1 MKTIWAKVCLPIIIL
16 AALVSLA
23 GCSDSRLT
31 EAERLLETDVK
42 AADSILSSMPM
53 PTSRRDRA
61 WYAVL
66 KTQADYKQYKTITSD
81 SLILTA
87 TSYYGTHHKNY
98 RSAMA
103 WYSQGCV
110 YAGLDNEISAIK
122 SYLRALDLY
131 PDTLNRYYALTEMK
145 LGDLYLKKAMY
156 NEALSS
162 YSSCRNNAFILNDT
176 FLISY
181 CDYKTA
187 TIYLYEK
194 KYSLAAS
201 LLVESIDDEYLSPF
215 YRNESKIKYG
225 KVLLYGYNDLQ
236 TAYGLLI
243 NCLKESERANGFV
256 LSAIGVIHYKMCNYD
271 SAYYYFNKS
280 LEYVNEEYTRS
291 TNYRYLL
298 ELSSMMGNT
307 KEALEYSSRFTN
319 VMDSIMIIENSNDI
333 ASVNIQYAQES
344 YQFKRREL
352 LIRTFIVT
360 VSLFVILLLCA
371 IYLYQYRIRKNQEYY
386 ISLSDKYRVRQ
397 IVLKPNGSE
406 SEIIDYCLR
415 LFKSTPSYGMIKDG
429 CENINNPLRQS
440 ILHDLTVSFS
450 EYYSFAR
457 SRYPDFNTNYI
468 NYCIL
473 HYLDFTH
480 QQIIEILCIS
490 ENNYRVS
497 KSRIR
502 KIIDKDNIL
511 YPR

>member
-23 GCSDSRLT
+23 GCSDSRLA

-110 YAGLDNEISAIK
+110 QAGIENDISAIE

-145 LGDLYLKKAMY
+145 LGDLYLTKTMY

-162 YSSCRNNAFILNDT
+162 YSSCRDNAFNLNDS

-194 KYSLAAS
+194 KYSLSAP
-201 LLVESIDDEYLSPF
+201 LLVESIDDEYLSAF
-215 YRNESKIKYG
+215 YRNESKINYG

-236 TAYGLLI
+236 TAYGLLMD
-243 NCLKESERANGFV
+243 CLNDAQRPNGFV
-256 LSAIGVIHYKMCNYD
+256 LSTIGVIHYKWCNYD

-280 LEYVNEEYTRS
+280 LECVNEVYTRS
-291 TNYRYLL
+291 TNYKYLL
-298 ELSSMMGNT
+298 ELSSIMGNT
-307 KEALEYSSRFTN
+307 IEALDYSSRFTN
-319 VMDSIMIIENSNDI
+319 VMDSIMIIEYSNDI
-333 ASVNIQYAQES
+333 ASVNIQYTQER
-344 YQFKRREL
+344 YQFKRREF

-360 VSLFVILLLCA
+360 ISSFVILIMSA
-371 IYLYQYRIRKNQEYY
+371 FFVYQYRIRKNQEYY
-386 ISLSDKYRVRQ
+386 ISLSDKQRVRQ
-397 IVLKPNGSE
+397 IVLKPDSSE
-406 SEIIDYCLR
+406 SEILDYCLR
-415 LFKSTPSYGMIKDG
+415 LFNSTPSYDMIKDG
-429 CENINNPLRQS
+429 LGIIYNPLRQT

-457 SRYPDFNTNYI
+457 TRYPDLNTNYI

-473 HYLDFTH
+473 HYLDLTH
-480 QQIIEILCIS
+480 QQIIDILCMS
-490 ENNYRVS
+490 ENNYRVT

-502 KIIDKDNIL
+502 KIIDKDNRL